1 MTATVGIIAN
11 PASGKDIRRL
21 VAHGSVFDN
30 NEKINIIQRVLL
42 GLDAL
47 GIKRALAMP
56 DIAGLALHARDK
68 AKVSL
73 SLELLNFP
81 LKNKA
86 ADSTRAAQLMAA
98 AGVGCIV
105 TLGGDGTNR
114 AVAKGC
120 GYVPLVP
127 ISTGTNNAFP
137 VMIEGTL
144 AGLAAAVVAQRV
156 PGVREA
162 GVRLARR
169 LDVYRHG
176 EFIDFA
182 LVDVVAY
189 AERFAGSGAMWD
201 PAKIRAVVLS
211 APRPGTIGAS
221 AIGGYLPDAPANG
234 EHGLWLELGPAGQ
247 PILAPIAPGLVTTLG
262 IEAWRTLA
270 VGERGAV
277 NHAPAVLALDGEREV
292 PIKPGDQIEIGLSQ
306 NGPHVVNVQAALAAA
321 SRAGVFV
328 SARQLEK
335 EVMPEPSNK

>member
-1 MTATVGIIAN
+1 MSGLVGIIAN

-42 GLDAL
+42 GLEAL
-47 GIKRALAMP
+47 GIERVLAMP
-56 DIAGLALHARDK
+56 DISGLAVQARDK
-68 AKVSL
+68 ARVTL
-73 SLELLNFP
+73 PVELLDFP

-86 ADSTRAAQLMAA
+86 SDSTRAAELMAE

-144 AGLAAAVVAQRV
+144 AGLAAAVVAQRL

-169 LDVYRHG
+169 LDVYRDG
-176 EFIDFA
+176 ALIDFA

-189 AERFAGSGAMWD
+189 AERFVASGAMWE
-201 PAKIRAVVLS
+201 PEKMRTVVLS
-211 APRPGTIGAS
+211 RPQPGTIGAS
-221 AIGGYLPDAPANG
+221 AIGGYLPQAATNG
-234 EHGLWLELGPAGQ
+234 EQGMWLELGPGGQ
-247 PILAPIAPGLVTTLG
+247 PLLAPIAPGLITEVC
-262 IEAWRTLA
+262 IRSWQPLA
-270 VGERGAV
+270 VGRRGQITC
-277 NHAPAVLALDGEREV
+277 APAVLALDGEREL
-292 PIKPGDQIEIGLSQ
+292 PIKEGELIEIALSQ
-306 NGPHVVNVQAALAAA
+306 NGPHVVDVRAALQAAGA
-321 SRAGVFV
+321 AGVFLD
-328 SARQLEK
+328 QTKLK
-335 EVMPEPSNK
+335 

>member
-1 MTATVGIIAN
+1 MSAAVGIIAN

-30 NEKINIIQRVLL
+30 NEKINIIERVLL

-47 GIKRALAMP
+47 GIERVIAMP
-56 DIAGLALHARDK
+56 DIAGLARHARDR
-68 AKVSL
+68 AKIRLAV
-73 SLELLNFP
+73 ELLDFP
-81 LKNKA
+81 LRNKA
-86 ADSTRAAQLMAA
+86 DDSTRAARLMAE

-169 LDVYRHG
+169 LDVYRDG
-176 EFIDFA
+176 SLIDFA

-201 PAKIRAVVLS
+201 PAKMLAVVLS
-211 APRPGTIGAS
+211 APHPGTIGAS
-221 AIGGYLPDAPANG
+221 AIGGYLPNAPATG
-234 EHGLWLELGPAGQ
+234 EQGMWLELGPGGQ
-247 PILAPIAPGLVTTLG
+247 QILAPIAPGLVTRLSIQSWG
-262 IEAWRTLA
+262 WLN
-270 VGERGAV
+270 VGERGAL

-292 PIKPGDQIEIGLSQ
+292 PIKPGERIEIGLSQ
-306 NGPHVVNVQAALAAA
+306 NGPHVVNVTAALAAA

-328 SARQLEK
+328 
-335 EVMPEPSNK
+335 PG

>member
-30 NEKINIIQRVLL
+30 NEKVNIIQRVLL

-47 GIKRALAMP
+47 GIRRVLANP
-56 DIAGLALHARDK
+56 DIAGLAAQARDR
-68 AKVSL
+68 AKVNL
-73 SLELLNFP
+73 SLELLDFAP
-81 LKNKA
+81 KNSA
-86 ADSTRAAQLMAA
+86 ADSTRAAVLMAA

-144 AGLAAAVVAQRV
+144 AGLAAAVVARRI

-176 EFIDFA
+176 ELIDFA

-201 PAKIRAVVLS
+201 PAKIRTVVLS

-221 AIGGYLPDAPANG
+221 AIGGYLPDAPTNG
-234 EHGLWLELGPAGQ
+234 EHGLWLELGQGGS
-247 PILAPIAPGLVTTLG
+247 PILAPIAPGLVTRLA
-262 IEAWRTLA
+262 IADWCRLA

-277 NHAPAVLALDGEREV
+277 KHAPVVLALDGEREV
-292 PIKPGDQIEIGLSQ
+292 PVKPGDQIEIGLSQ

-328 SARQLEK
+328 AAPEAEK
-335 EVMPEPSNK
+335 EVI